1 MSWRFHR
8 VCTAVWLGTVFVPL
22 FPSPVAASR
31 AVKPFAISE
40 LAQKP
45 STSEAAQHD
54 SRKDPRFT
62 WTEEIL
68 ELPENLES
76 RARKLVLQTNQKLAP
91 DCKTAEVLKVD
102 RKTPLLVEHGPSY
115 DLLHQIEIWDVR
127 GCGQVLSYLVWFT
140 LDDLRQNKRPRIPTG
155 APRIIAG
162 PLGEAEEFAEKQS
175 VLKMLINYKAR

>member
-8 VCTAVWLGTVFVPL
+8 VCTAVWLGTAFFVPL
-22 FPSPVAASR
+22 FLGPVAGSR

-54 SRKDPRFT
+54 SREDPRFT

-68 ELPENLES
+68 EPPEKLES
-76 RARKLVLQTNQKLAP
+76 RARELVLQTNQKLAP
-91 DCKTAEVLKVD
+91 DCKTAEVVKVD
-102 RKTPLLVEHGPSY
+102 KETPMLVEHAPGY
-115 DLLHQIEIWDVR
+115 DLLHQID
-127 GCGQVLSYLVWFT
+127 QVLSYLVWYT
-140 LDDLRQNKRPRIPTG
+140 LDDLRQNKTPRITTG

-162 PLGEAEEFAEKQS
+162 PLGEAEEFAEKQP